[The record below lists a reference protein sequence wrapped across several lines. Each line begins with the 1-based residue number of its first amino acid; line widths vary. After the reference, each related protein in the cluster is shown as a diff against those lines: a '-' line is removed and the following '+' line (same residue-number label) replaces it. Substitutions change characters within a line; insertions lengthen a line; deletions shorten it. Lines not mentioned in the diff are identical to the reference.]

1 MQGLTLP
8 RFEKAV
14 AADIDTF
21 KSASPAEYH
30 AAAAKF
36 AAEVQRRQTP
46 LDIDVRKC
54 KTTAPDIYISPSP
67 N

>member
-14 AADIDTF
+14 AANSDTF
-21 KSASPAEYH
+21 NQMSPAEYH

-36 AAEVQRRQTP
+36 AAEVQRQQTP
-46 LDIDVRKC
+46 LDIAVGKRKP
-54 KTTAPDIYISPSP
+54 TSPDIYQSPSLS
-67 N
+67 